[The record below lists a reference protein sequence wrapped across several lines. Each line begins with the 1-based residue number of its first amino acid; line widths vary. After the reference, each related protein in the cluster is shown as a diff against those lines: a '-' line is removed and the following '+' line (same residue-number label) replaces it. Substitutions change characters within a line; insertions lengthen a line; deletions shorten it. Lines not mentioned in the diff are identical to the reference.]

1 LNVQQKAHQ
10 QNKQHSILQSFN
22 TPATMAPNLK
32 NFSLLSESLVSIK
45 LIHPK
50 LAAAPAQR
58 REAPIDTA
66 SYWDWEA
73 PACEDVE
80 TCTANVLSTFHMEA
94 NLRAA
99 AAVQSECGIIIQT
112 NPESDSYWAD
122 EQDSAQ
128 EEEEPS
134 ADYWN
139 DAAQVQP
146 ETDDYWNMPTTATV
160 EPVNKQS
167 RRIVSDSYWN
177 DTTHA
182 NKTSSSDAYWNMH
195 TNHMAEEPSDASC
208 SPYYWQWSQHAKTTS
223 DAYWS

>member
-1 LNVQQKAHQ
+1 
-10 QNKQHSILQSFN
+10 
-22 TPATMAPNLK
+22 MAPNLK
-32 NFSLLSESLVSIK
+32 NFSLLSESLASIK

-50 LAAAPAQR
+50 LAAPAQR

-66 SYWDWEA
+66 TYWDWEA

-80 TCTANVLSTFHMEA
+80 TSTANVLSTFHMEG

-99 AAVQSECGIIIQT
+99 AAVQSECGIIQT

-128 EEEEPS
+128 EEEPS

-139 DAAQVQP
+139 DAAHVQP
-146 ETDDYWNMPTTATV
+146 ETTDDYWNMPTTATV
-160 EPVNKQS
+160 EPVQQS

-177 DTTHA
+177 DNTTHA
-182 NKTSSSDAYWNMH
+182 KTSSSDAYWHMP
-195 TNHMAEEPSDASC
+195 TNHMAEAQSDASN
-208 SPYYWQWSQHAKTTS
+208 SPYWQWSQHAKTTS